1 MSIVDFDQTKLTRLS
16 LKSVPLAFSLTPR
29 ASQKRQS
36 IPKCRDLIRWYRPRT
51 DDAQPTHAQKLVIR
65 PNRAARPMR
74 NSICGED
81 VRGARGCVPP
91 EVDLD
96 QSVENKF
103 WILAKRQERSIRV
116 ISSRA

>member
-29 ASQKRQS
+29 ASQKQS

-81 VRGARGCVPP
+81 VRGLRDARHRKLISIKVQKINFGYWLNGRNGS
-91 EVDLD
+91 EYF
-96 QSVENKF
+96 QSDF
-103 WILAKRQERSIRV
+103 Q
-116 ISSRA
+116 